1 MSANLNPHNP
11 QRFREIHGI
20 RLAPGSAVANLI
32 IERLIQDPVSL
43 EATRFWYN
51 TTDKKF
57 KLANV
62 DEAGAIV
69 IQEFTSAQ
77 DLANALEALKADL
90 ASVVSG
96 AIVIQ
101 EFTFAADLV
110 AAIAALKALLA
121 SQDVGKGTDLIG
133 FAGIKNGEEVV
144 AAKGTLTNLI
154 SDIYTKIDGAANNS
168 GTLGDDLSSTEAG
181 KGSGL
186 IGFSGST
193 KSDGAGGTVV
203 SVPAGTV
210 ETAIKAVDAK
220 VDVLEQTVG
229 DGRFL
234 GTATLTDQSVESN
247 VTFKKDIIINGDIIH
262 NGENLIA
269 QGTTVELGDSVL
281 LLNRNLA
288 VDATPSVDVGL
299 QANRGKNGTNDLI
312 IWKESEKQLKG
323 IKVVTTEVGG
333 VETEVVTLER
343 ITLSSDLS
351 TAVSGL
357 NTTINNV
364 KSELEGDIDVVA
376 DSVADLS
383 GELNTY
389 KSDVLSSASNK
400 GAALVGYANSD
411 VLVAAPVV
419 GADVVTREH
428 VILNGKATVKD
439 TLDVLVNAIEKDG
452 NDLKEFEA
460 DLAGT
465 DGISL
470 VGGGEIGFIQS
481 KEEMYK
487 LTAGSLADALALAY
501 SKINELALKAANK
514 TIAITSSAKLT
525 HTLIHNL
532 GSTDLA
538 IDLWIKDGAVWMNHS
553 ANMVIVDENTL
564 VVNLSSAAEIKV
576 IITKVEA
583 YTRMVGTTLQA

>member
-43 EATRFWYN
+43 EATRFWFN

-57 KLANV
+57 KLSNV
-62 DEAGAIV
+62 NQAGEIY
-69 IQEFTSAQ
+69 IQEFTS
-77 DLANALEALKADL
+77 
-90 ASVVSG
+90 
-96 AIVIQ
+96 
-101 EFTFAADLV
+101 AADLV
-110 AAIAALKALLA
+110 AAINALKALLA

-133 FAGIKNGEEVV
+133 FAGIKNGEDTI
-144 AAKGTLTNLI
+144 APKGTLTQTLSTI
-154 SDIYTKIDGAANNS
+154 FTKIDEAANNS
-168 GTLGDDLSSTEAG
+168 GTLGDDLSSTDAG

-193 KSDGAGGTVV
+193 KLDGEGKTVT
-203 SVPAGTV
+203 SIPAGTV
-210 ETAIKAVDAK
+210 ENAIKAVDAK
-220 VDVLEQTVG
+220 VDTLEQTVG

-234 GTATLTDQSVESN
+234 GTETLTDQSVKSN

-288 VDATPSVDVGL
+288 ADATPSLDVGL
-299 QANRGKNGTNDLI
+299 QANRGKNGTNDLV

-357 NTTINNV
+357 TTAINNV
-364 KSELEGDIDVVA
+364 KNESAGNIDVVA
-376 DSVADLS
+376 GSVADLS

-389 KSDVLSSASNK
+389 KTDVLSSASDK

-411 VLVAAPVV
+411 VLVP
-419 GADVVTREH
+419 ADGETPAVTREH

-481 KEEMYK
+481 KNELYK
-487 LTAGSLADALALAY
+487 LTASSLVDALALAY
-501 SKINELALKAANK
+501 SKINELAANVAKK

-525 HTLIHNL
+525 HTLTHNL
-532 GSTDLA
+532 GTTDLA

-564 VVNLSSAAEIKV
+564 AVNLSSEAEIKV

-583 YTRMVGTTLQA
+583 YTRMVGTTLQS

>member
-20 RLAPGSAVANLI
+20 KLAPGSAVANLI

-62 DEAGAIV
+62 DEVGAIV
-69 IQEFTSAQ
+69 IQEFTSA
-77 DLANALEALKADL
+77 
-90 ASVVSG
+90 
-96 AIVIQ
+96 
-101 EFTFAADLV
+101 ADLV
-110 AAIAALKALLA
+110 AAIDALKSLLA
-121 SQDVGKGTDLIG
+121 SQDVSKGTDLIG
-133 FAGIKNGEEVV
+133 FAGIMNGKDVV
-144 AAKGTLTNLI
+144 APKGTLTNLI
-154 SDIYTKIDGAANNS
+154 SDVYTKIDEAANNS
-168 GTLGDDLSSTEAG
+168 GTLGDDLSSTDAG

-193 KSDGAGGTVV
+193 KSDGAAGTVV
-203 SVPAGTV
+203 SIPAGTV

-220 VDVLEQTVG
+220 VDALEQTVG

-234 GTATLTDQSVESN
+234 GTETLTDQSVKSN
-247 VTFKKDIIINGDIIH
+247 VTFKKDIIIKGDIIH

-288 VDATPSVDVGL
+288 ADATPSLDVGL
-299 QANRGKNGTNDLI
+299 QANRGKNGTNDLV

-323 IKVVTTEVGG
+323 IKVVTTEVEG

-351 TAVSGL
+351 TAVTGL
-357 NTTINNV
+357 NNTINSV
-364 KSELEGDIDVVA
+364 KTELEGDIDVVA
-376 DSVADLS
+376 DSVSDLS

-389 KSDVLSSASNK
+389 KSDVLSSASDK
-400 GAALVGYANSD
+400 GAALVGYTNSD
-411 VLVAAPVV
+411 VLVAADGETP
-419 GADVVTREH
+419 AVTREH

-465 DGISL
+465 NGISL
-470 VGGGEIGFIQS
+470 VGGGEVGFVQS
-481 KEEMYK
+481 ENELYK
-487 LTAGSLADALALAY
+487 LTASSLADALALAY
-501 SKINELALKAANK
+501 SKINELAANAAKK

-525 HTLIHNL
+525 HTLTHNL
-532 GSTDLA
+532 GTTDLA

-564 VVNLSSAAEIKV
+564 AVNLSSEAEIKV

-583 YTRMVGTTLQA
+583 YTRMVGTTLQS

>member
-11 QRFREIHGI
+11 QRFKEIHGI

-57 KLANV
+57 KLSNV
-62 DEAGAIV
+62 NQAGEIY

-77 DLANALEALKADL
+77 DLADALEALKADL
-90 ASVVSG
+90 AS
-96 AIVIQ
+96 
-101 EFTFAADLV
+101 
-110 AAIAALKALLA
+110 IA
-121 SQDVGKGTDLIG
+121 SGKGTDLIG
-133 FAGIKNGEEVV
+133 FAGIKNGEDVV
-144 AAKGTLTNLI
+144 APKGTLTQTLSTI
-154 SDIYTKIDGAANNS
+154 FTKIDEAANNS
-168 GTLGDDLSSTEAG
+168 GTLVDDLASTATG

-186 IGFSGST
+186 VGFSGST
-193 KSDGAGGTVV
+193 KLDGEGKPVT
-203 SVPAGTV
+203 SIPAGTV
-210 ETAIKAVDAK
+210 ESAIKAVDAK
-220 VDVLEQTVG
+220 VDTLEQTVG

-234 GTATLTDQSVESN
+234 GTETLTDQTVASN
-247 VTFKKDIIINGDIIH
+247 VTFKKDIIIEGDIIH

-288 VDATPSVDVGL
+288 ADATPSLDVGL
-299 QANRGKNGTNDLI
+299 QANRGKNGTNDLV

-351 TAVSGL
+351 TAVNGL
-357 NTTINNV
+357 NNTINSV

-376 DSVADLS
+376 DSVSDLS

-389 KSDVLSSASNK
+389 KSDVLSSASDK

-411 VLVAAPVV
+411 VLVPAA
-419 GADVVTREH
+419 GATPAVTREH

-452 NDLKEFEA
+452 NDLKEFKA

-481 KEEMYK
+481 EEDMYK
-487 LTAGSLADALALAY
+487 VTVGSLADALALAY

-553 ANMVIVDENTL
+553 ANMVIIDENTL
-564 VVNLSSAAEIKV
+564 AVNLSSEAEIKV

>member
-11 QRFREIHGI
+11 PRFKEIHGI

-62 DEAGAIV
+62 NEAGAIV
-69 IQEFTSAQ
+69 IQEFTS
-77 DLANALEALKADL
+77 
-90 ASVVSG
+90 
-96 AIVIQ
+96 
-101 EFTFAADLV
+101 AADLV

-133 FAGIKNGEEVV
+133 FAGIKNGKDVI
-144 AAKGTLTNLI
+144 APKGTLTNLI
-154 SDIYTKIDGAANNS
+154 SDVYTKIDAAANNS
-168 GTLGDDLSSTEAG
+168 GTLVDELASTEAG

-186 IGFSGST
+186 VGFSGST

-203 SVPAGTV
+203 SIPAGTV

-234 GTATLTDQSVESN
+234 GTATLTDQTVEST

-262 NGENLIA
+262 NGANLIA

-323 IKVVTTEVGG
+323 IKVVTTEVEG
-333 VETEVVTLER
+333 VESEVITLERVTLE
-343 ITLSSDLS
+343 SDLS
-351 TAVSGL
+351 TAVNGL
-357 NTTINNV
+357 NNTINSV
-364 KSELEGDIDVVA
+364 KTELAGDILIA
-376 DSVADLS
+376 AGSVQDLS
-383 GELNTY
+383 GELNQY
-389 KSDVLSSASNK
+389 KTDILSSNAAK
-400 GAALVGYANSD
+400 GSTLVGYANSD
-411 VLVAAPVV
+411 ELVAAGGGTP
-419 GADVVTREH
+419 AVTRKH
-428 VILNGKATVKD
+428 VVLGTAVTVKE
-439 TLDVLVNAIEKDG
+439 TLDKLVAAVEKDG
-452 NDLKEFEA
+452 NDLEEFES
-460 DLAGT
+460 DLAGNT
-465 DGISL
+465 GITM
-470 VGGGEIGFIQS
+470 VGGGEVGFIAS
-481 KEEMYK
+481 ENELYK
-487 LTAGSLADALALAY
+487 LTASSLADALALAY
-501 SKINELALKAANK
+501 SKINELAANAAKK

-525 HTLIHNL
+525 HTLTHNL
-532 GSTDLA
+532 GTTDLA

-564 VVNLSSAAEIKV
+564 AVNLSSAAEIKV

-583 YTRMVGTTLQA
+583 YTRMIGTTLQA

>member
-43 EATRFWYN
+43 EATRFWFN

-57 KLANV
+57 KLSNV
-62 DEAGAIV
+62 NQAGEIY
-69 IQEFTSAQ
+69 IQEFTSAA
-77 DLANALEALKADL
+77 DLVAAINALKADL
-90 ASVVSG
+90 ASVVS
-96 AIVIQ
+96 
-101 EFTFAADLV
+101 
-110 AAIAALKALLA
+110 
-121 SQDVGKGTDLIG
+121 GKGTDLIG
-133 FAGIKNGEEVV
+133 FAGIKNGEDTI
-144 AAKGTLTNLI
+144 APKGTLTQTLSTI
-154 SDIYTKIDGAANNS
+154 FTKIDEAANNS
-168 GTLGDDLSSTEAG
+168 GTLVDDLSSTEAG

-186 IGFSGST
+186 VGFSGST

-203 SVPAGTV
+203 SIPAGTV

-234 GTATLTDQSVESN
+234 GTETLADQSVKSN
-247 VTFKKDIIINGDIIH
+247 VTFKKDIIIEGDIIH

-288 VDATPSVDVGL
+288 ADATPSLDVGL
-299 QANRGKNGTNDLI
+299 QANRGKNGTNDLV

-351 TAVSGL
+351 TAVTGL
-357 NTTINNV
+357 NNTINSV
-364 KSELEGDIDVVA
+364 KTELEGDIDVVA
-376 DSVADLS
+376 GSVADLS

-389 KSDVLSSASNK
+389 KTDVLSSASDK

-411 VLVAAPVV
+411 VLVPAGVSPA
-419 GADVVTREH
+419 VTREH

-452 NDLKEFEA
+452 NDLKEFES
-460 DLAGT
+460 DLAGST
-465 DGISL
+465 GL
-470 VGGGEIGFIQS
+470 TMVGGGEIGFIQS
-481 KEEMYK
+481 KNELYK
-487 LTAGSLADALALAY
+487 LTASSLVDALALAY
-501 SKINELALKAANK
+501 SKINELAANVAKK

-525 HTLIHNL
+525 HTLTHNL
-532 GSTDLA
+532 GTTDLA

-564 VVNLSSAAEIKV
+564 AVNLSSEAEIKV

-583 YTRMVGTTLQA
+583 YTRMVGTTLQS

>member
-11 QRFREIHGI
+11 TRFREIHGI

-57 KLANV
+57 KLSNV

-69 IQEFTSAQ
+69 IQEFTS
-77 DLANALEALKADL
+77 
-90 ASVVSG
+90 
-96 AIVIQ
+96 
-101 EFTFAADLV
+101 AADLV

-133 FAGIKNGEEVV
+133 FAGIKNGEDTI
-144 AAKGTLTNLI
+144 APKGTLTNLI
-154 SDIYTKIDGAANNS
+154 SDVYTKIDAAANNS
-168 GTLGDDLSSTEAG
+168 GTLVNDLVSTEAG

-186 IGFSGST
+186 VGFSGST

-203 SVPAGTV
+203 SIPAGTV

-220 VDVLEQTVG
+220 VDVLEQTAG

-234 GTATLTDQSVESN
+234 GTATFTDQTVEST
-247 VTFKKDIIINGDIIH
+247 VTFKSTVTFNEDIIINGDIIH
-262 NGENLIA
+262 NGANLIA

-333 VETEVVTLER
+333 VESEVVTLER

-351 TAVSGL
+351 TAVNGL
-357 NTTINNV
+357 NNTINSV
-364 KSELEGDIDVVA
+364 KTELAGDILIA
-376 DSVADLS
+376 AGSVQDLS
-383 GELNTY
+383 GELNQY
-389 KSDVLSSASNK
+389 KTDILSSASDK
-400 GAALVGYANSD
+400 GAALVGYTNSD
-411 VLVAAPVV
+411 ELVAAEGETP
-419 GADVVTREH
+419 AVTRKH
-428 VILNGKATVKD
+428 VVLGTAVTVKE
-439 TLDVLVNAIEKDG
+439 TLDKLVTAVEKDG
-452 NDLKEFEA
+452 NDLEKFES
-460 DLAGT
+460 DLAGST
-465 DGISL
+465 GL
-470 VGGGEIGFIQS
+470 TMVGGGEVGFIAS
-481 KEEMYK
+481 ENELYK
-487 LTAGSLADALALAY
+487 LTASSLADALALAY
-501 SKINELALKAANK
+501 SKINELAANAAKK

-525 HTLIHNL
+525 HTLTHNL
-532 GSTDLA
+532 GTTDLA

-564 VVNLSSAAEIKV
+564 AVNLSSEAEIKV

-583 YTRMVGTTLQA
+583 YTRMIGTTLQA

>member
-1 MSANLNPHNP
+1 MSAKLNPHNP
-11 QRFREIHGI
+11 PRFKEIHGI

-57 KLANV
+57 KLSNV

-69 IQEFTSAQ
+69 IQEFTS
-77 DLANALEALKADL
+77 
-90 ASVVSG
+90 
-96 AIVIQ
+96 
-101 EFTFAADLV
+101 AADLV

-133 FAGIKNGEEVV
+133 FAGIKNGKDVI
-144 AAKGTLTNLI
+144 APKGTLTNLI
-154 SDIYTKIDGAANNS
+154 SDVYTKIDAAANNS
-168 GTLGDDLSSTEAG
+168 GPLVVDLASTGAG

-203 SVPAGTV
+203 SIPAGTV

-234 GTATLTDQSVESN
+234 GTETLTDQTVKSN
-247 VTFKKDIIINGDIIH
+247 VTFKKDIIIDGDIIH

-323 IKVVTTEVGG
+323 IKVVTAEVGG

-343 ITLSSDLS
+343 IILSSDLS
-351 TAVSGL
+351 TVVTGL
-357 NTTINNV
+357 NNTINSV
-364 KSELEGDIDVVA
+364 KSELEGDINVA
-376 DSVADLS
+376 AGSVADLS
-383 GELNTY
+383 GELNQY
-389 KSDVLSSASNK
+389 KTDILSSNAAK
-400 GAALVGYANSD
+400 GSTLVGYANSD
-411 VLVAAPVV
+411 ELVAAKGGIP
-419 GADVVTREH
+419 AVTRKH
-428 VILNGKATVKD
+428 VVLGTAVTVKE
-439 TLDVLVNAIEKDG
+439 TLDKLVAAVEKDG
-452 NDLKEFEA
+452 NDLEKFES
-460 DLAGT
+460 DLAGST
-465 DGISL
+465 GL
-470 VGGGEIGFIQS
+470 TMVGGGEVGFIAS
-481 KEEMYK
+481 ENELYK
-487 LTAGSLADALALAY
+487 LTASSLADALALAY
-501 SKINELALKAANK
+501 SKINELAANAAKK

-525 HTLIHNL
+525 HTLTHNL
-532 GSTDLA
+532 GTTDLA

-564 VVNLSSAAEIKV
+564 AVNLSSAAEIKV

-583 YTRMVGTTLQA
+583 YTRMIGTTLQA

>member
-11 QRFREIHGI
+11 TRFKEIHGI

-43 EATRFWYN
+43 EVTRFWYN

-62 DEAGAIV
+62 DEVGAIV
-69 IQEFTSAQ
+69 IQEFTS
-77 DLANALEALKADL
+77 
-90 ASVVSG
+90 
-96 AIVIQ
+96 
-101 EFTFAADLV
+101 AADLV

-144 AAKGTLTNLI
+144 APKGTLTNLI
-154 SDIYTKIDGAANNS
+154 SDVYTKIDAAANNS
-168 GTLGDDLSSTEAG
+168 GTLVDDLVSTEAG

-186 IGFSGST
+186 VGFSGST

-203 SVPAGTV
+203 SIPAGTV

-234 GTATLTDQSVESN
+234 GTATLADQSVESN

-262 NGENLIA
+262 NGDNLIA

-323 IKVVTTEVGG
+323 IKVVTTEVEG
-333 VETEVVTLER
+333 VESEVITLER
-343 ITLSSDLS
+343 ITLESDLS
-351 TAVSGL
+351 TAVSALTGAL
-357 NTTINNV
+357 NTV
-364 KSELEGDIDVVA
+364 KTGLEEDILEVA
-376 DSVADLS
+376 GSVQDLS
-383 GELNTY
+383 GELNQY
-389 KSDVLSSASNK
+389 KTDILSSNAAK
-400 GAALVGYANSD
+400 GSTLVGYANSD
-411 VLVAAPVV
+411 ELVAAEGETP
-419 GADVVTREH
+419 AVTRKH
-428 VILNGKATVKD
+428 VVLGTAVTVKE
-439 TLDVLVNAIEKDG
+439 TLDKLVAAVEKDG
-452 NDLKEFEA
+452 NDLKEFES
-460 DLAGT
+460 DLAGNT
-465 DGISL
+465 GL
-470 VGGGEIGFIQS
+470 TMVGGGEVGFIAS
-481 KEEMYK
+481 ENELYK
-487 LTAGSLADALALAY
+487 STASSLADALALAY
-501 SKINELALKAANK
+501 SKINELAANVAKK

-525 HTLIHNL
+525 HTLTHNL
-532 GSTDLA
+532 GTTDLA

-564 VVNLSSAAEIKV
+564 AVNLSSEAEIKV

-583 YTRMVGTTLQA
+583 YTRMVGTTLQS

>member
-11 QRFREIHGI
+11 QRFKEIHGI

-57 KLANV
+57 KLSNV
-62 DEAGAIV
+62 NQAGEIY
-69 IQEFTSAQ
+69 IQEFTS
-77 DLANALEALKADL
+77 
-90 ASVVSG
+90 
-96 AIVIQ
+96 
-101 EFTFAADLV
+101 AADLV
-110 AAIAALKALLA
+110 AAIDALKSLLA
-121 SQDVGKGTDLIG
+121 SQDVSKGTDLIG
-133 FAGIKNGEEVV
+133 FAGIKNGEDTI
-144 AAKGTLTNLI
+144 APKGTLTNLI
-154 SDIYTKIDGAANNS
+154 SDVYTKIDAAANNS
-168 GTLGDDLSSTEAG
+168 GTLVDDLASTDTG

-193 KSDGAGGTVV
+193 KSDGAKGTVV
-203 SVPAGTV
+203 SIPAGTV
-210 ETAIKAVDAK
+210 ESAIKAVDAK
-220 VDVLEQTVG
+220 VDALEQTVG

-234 GTATLTDQSVESN
+234 GTETLTDQTVESN

-288 VDATPSVDVGL
+288 ANATPSVDVGL

-323 IKVVTTEVGG
+323 IKVVTTEVEG
-333 VETEVVTLER
+333 VKTEVVTLER

-351 TAVSGL
+351 TAVTGL
-357 NTTINNV
+357 NNTINSV
-364 KSELEGDIDVVA
+364 KSELEDDIDVVA
-376 DSVADLS
+376 GSVADLS

-389 KSDVLSSASNK
+389 KTDVLSSASDK

-411 VLVAAPVV
+411 ELVP
-419 GADVVTREH
+419 ADGGTPAVTREH

-487 LTAGSLADALALAY
+487 VTAGSLADALALAY

-564 VVNLSSAAEIKV
+564 AVNLSSEAEIKV

>member
-11 QRFREIHGI
+11 PRFKEIHGI

-57 KLANV
+57 KLSNV
-62 DEAGAIV
+62 DEVGAIV
-69 IQEFTSAQ
+69 IQEFTSA
-77 DLANALEALKADL
+77 
-90 ASVVSG
+90 
-96 AIVIQ
+96 
-101 EFTFAADLV
+101 ADLV
-110 AAIAALKALLA
+110 AAINALKASLA
-121 SQDVGKGTDLIG
+121 SQDVSKGTDLIG
-133 FAGIKNGEEVV
+133 FAGIKNGEDTI
-144 AAKGTLTNLI
+144 APKGTLTNLI
-154 SDIYTKIDGAANNS
+154 SDVYTKIDAAANNS

-186 IGFSGST
+186 VGFSGST
-193 KSDGAGGTVV
+193 KSDGAEGTVV
-203 SVPAGTV
+203 SIPAGTV

-234 GTATLTDQSVESN
+234 GTATLTDQTVEST

-323 IKVVTTEVGG
+323 IKVVTTEVEG

-351 TAVSGL
+351 TAVNGL
-357 NTTINNV
+357 NNTINSV
-364 KSELEGDIDVVA
+364 KTKLEGNIDVVA
-376 DSVADLS
+376 GSVADLS

-389 KSDVLSSASNK
+389 KTDVLSSASDK

-411 VLVAAPVV
+411 VLVPAAGGTP
-419 GADVVTREH
+419 AVTREH

-452 NDLKEFEA
+452 NNLKEFEA
-460 DLAGT
+460 ELAGT
-465 DGISL
+465 NGISL

-481 KEEMYK
+481 ENELYK
-487 LTAGSLADALALAY
+487 LTASSLADALALAY
-501 SKINELALKAANK
+501 SKINELAANAAKK

-525 HTLIHNL
+525 HTLTHNL
-532 GSTDLA
+532 GTTDLA

-564 VVNLSSAAEIKV
+564 AVNLSSAAEIKV

-583 YTRMVGTTLQA
+583 YTRMIGTTLQA

>member
-57 KLANV
+57 KLSNI
-62 DEAGAIV
+62 DEVGAIV
-69 IQEFTSAQ
+69 IQEFTSA
-77 DLANALEALKADL
+77 
-90 ASVVSG
+90 
-96 AIVIQ
+96 
-101 EFTFAADLV
+101 ADLV
-110 AAIAALKALLA
+110 AAINALKALLA

-133 FAGIKNGEEVV
+133 FAGIKNGEDTI
-144 AAKGTLTNLI
+144 APKGTLTNLI
-154 SDIYTKIDGAANNS
+154 SDVYTKIDEAANNS
-168 GTLGDDLSSTEAG
+168 GTLGVDLSSVDAG

-186 IGFSGST
+186 VGFSGST
-193 KSDGAGGTVV
+193 KLDGEGKPVT
-203 SVPAGTV
+203 SIPAGTV

-220 VDVLEQTVG
+220 VDALEQTVG

-234 GTATLTDQSVESN
+234 GTETLTDQSVESN
-247 VTFKKDIIINGDIIH
+247 VTFKKDIIIEGDIIH

-288 VDATPSVDVGL
+288 ADATPSLDVGL
-299 QANRGKNGTNDLI
+299 QANRGKKGTNDLV

-323 IKVVTTEVGG
+323 IKVVTTEVEG

-351 TAVSGL
+351 TAISGL

-376 DSVADLS
+376 GSVADLS
-383 GELNTY
+383 GELNKY
-389 KSDVLSSASNK
+389 KSDVLSSASDK
-400 GAALVGYANSD
+400 GATLVGYANSD
-411 VLVAAPVV
+411 VLVAAA
-419 GADVVTREH
+419 GATPAVTREH

-470 VGGGEIGFIQS
+470 VGGGEVGFIAS
-481 KEEMYK
+481 ENELYK
-487 LTAGSLADALALAY
+487 LTTSSLVDALALAY
-501 SKINELALKAANK
+501 SKINELAANAAKK

-525 HTLIHNL
+525 HTLTHNL
-532 GSTDLA
+532 GTTDLA

-553 ANMVIVDENTL
+553 ANMVIVDKNTL
-564 VVNLSSAAEIKV
+564 AVNLSSEAEIKV

-583 YTRMVGTTLQA
+583 YTRMVGTTLQS

>member
-11 QRFREIHGI
+11 QRFKEIHGI

-57 KLANV
+57 KLSNV
-62 DEAGAIV
+62 NQAGEIY

-77 DLANALEALKADL
+77 DLADALEALKADL
-90 ASVVSG
+90 AS
-96 AIVIQ
+96 
-101 EFTFAADLV
+101 
-110 AAIAALKALLA
+110 IA
-121 SQDVGKGTDLIG
+121 SGKGTDLIG
-133 FAGIKNGEEVV
+133 YAGITNGEDVVV
-144 AAKGTLTNLI
+144 ASGTLTQTLSTI
-154 SDIYTKIDGAANNS
+154 FTKIEEAANNS
-168 GTLGDDLSSTEAG
+168 GTLVDDLASTDTG

-193 KSDGAGGTVV
+193 KLDSEGATVE
-203 SVPAGTV
+203 SIPAGTV
-210 ETAIKAVDAK
+210 ESAIKAVDAK
-220 VDVLEQTVG
+220 VDTLEQTVG

-234 GTATLTDQSVESN
+234 GTETLADQSVESN
-247 VTFKKDIIINGDIIH
+247 VTFKKDIIIEGDIIH

-288 VDATPSVDVGL
+288 EDATPSLDVGL
-299 QANRGKNGTNDLI
+299 QANRGKNGTNDLV

-323 IKVVTTEVGG
+323 IKVVTTEVEG

-351 TAVSGL
+351 TAVTGL
-357 NTTINNV
+357 NNTINSV

-376 DSVADLS
+376 GSVADLS

-389 KSDVLSSASNK
+389 KTDVLSSASDK

-411 VLVAAPVV
+411 VLVP
-419 GADVVTREH
+419 ADGETPAVTREH
-428 VILNGKATVKD
+428 VILNGKVTVKD

-481 KEEMYK
+481 EEEMYK

-553 ANMVIVDENTL
+553 ANMVIIDENTL
-564 VVNLSSAAEIKV
+564 AVNLSSEAEIKV

>member
-11 QRFREIHGI
+11 QRFKEIHGI

-57 KLANV
+57 KLSNV
-62 DEAGAIV
+62 NGAGEIY

-77 DLANALEALKADL
+77 DLVDALEVLKADL
-90 ASVVSG
+90 ASV
-96 AIVIQ
+96 
-101 EFTFAADLV
+101 
-110 AAIAALKALLA
+110 A
-121 SQDVGKGTDLIG
+121 SGKGTDLIG
-133 FAGIKNGEEVV
+133 YTGIKNGEDVVV
-144 AAKGTLTNLI
+144 ASGTLTQTLSTI
-154 SDIYTKIDGAANNS
+154 FTKIEEAANNS
-168 GTLGDDLSSTEAG
+168 GTLVDDLASTDTG

-193 KSDGAGGTVV
+193 KLDGEGNPIA
-203 SVPAGTV
+203 SIPAGTV
-210 ETAIKAVDAK
+210 ESAIKAVDAK
-220 VDVLEQTVG
+220 VDTLEQTVG

-234 GTATLTDQSVESN
+234 GTETLTDQTVESN
-247 VTFKKDIIINGDIIH
+247 VTFKKDIIIEGDIIH

-288 VDATPSVDVGL
+288 ADATPSVDVGL
-299 QANRGKNGTNDLI
+299 QANRGKNGTNDLV

-323 IKVVTTEVGG
+323 IKVVTSEVEG

-376 DSVADLS
+376 DSVSDLS

-389 KSDVLSSASNK
+389 KSDVLSSASDK

-411 VLVAAPVV
+411 ELVP
-419 GADVVTREH
+419 ADGETPAVTREH

-452 NDLKEFEA
+452 NDLKEFKA

-481 KEEMYK
+481 EEEMYK

-553 ANMVIVDENTL
+553 ANMVIIDENTL
-564 VVNLSSAAEIKV
+564 AVNLSSEAEIKV

>member
-11 QRFREIHGI
+11 QRFKEIHGI

-57 KLANV
+57 KLSNV
-62 DEAGAIV
+62 NQAGEIY

-90 ASVVSG
+90 ASV
-96 AIVIQ
+96 
-101 EFTFAADLV
+101 
-110 AAIAALKALLA
+110 A
-121 SQDVGKGTDLIG
+121 SGKGTDLIG
-133 FAGIKNGEEVV
+133 YAGIKNGKDVVV
-144 AAKGTLTNLI
+144 ASGTLTQTLSTI
-154 SDIYTKIDGAANNS
+154 FTKIDEAANNS
-168 GTLGDDLSSTEAG
+168 GTLVDDLASTNTG

-193 KSDGAGGTVV
+193 KLDGEGKPVT
-203 SVPAGTV
+203 SIPAGTV
-210 ETAIKAVDAK
+210 ESAIKAVDAK
-220 VDVLEQTVG
+220 VDTLEQTVG

-234 GTATLTDQSVESN
+234 GTETLADQSVKSN
-247 VTFKKDIIINGDIIH
+247 VTFKKDIIIEGDIIH

-288 VDATPSVDVGL
+288 AGATPSVDVGL
-299 QANRGKNGTNDLI
+299 QANRGKNGTNDLV

-323 IKVVTTEVGG
+323 IKVVTTEVNG

-343 ITLSSDLS
+343 IILSSDLS

-357 NTTINNV
+357 TTAINNA
-364 KSELEGDIDVVA
+364 KNESAGNIDVVA

-400 GAALVGYANSD
+400 GATLVGYANSD
-411 VLVAAPVV
+411 VLVAADGTTP
-419 GADVVTREH
+419 AVTREH

-465 DGISL
+465 NGISL

-481 KEEMYK
+481 EAEMYK

-553 ANMVIVDENTL
+553 ANMVIIDENTL
-564 VVNLSSAAEIKV
+564 AVNLSSEAEIKV

-583 YTRMVGTTLQA
+583 YSRMIGTTLQ

>member
-11 QRFREIHGI
+11 TRFKEIHGI

-43 EATRFWYN
+43 EVTRFWYN

-69 IQEFTSAQ
+69 IQEFTSA
-77 DLANALEALKADL
+77 
-90 ASVVSG
+90 
-96 AIVIQ
+96 
-101 EFTFAADLV
+101 ADLV
-110 AAIAALKALLA
+110 AAINALKALLA

-133 FAGIKNGEEVV
+133 FAGIKNGEDVV
-144 AAKGTLTNLI
+144 APKGTLTNLI
-154 SDIYTKIDGAANNS
+154 SDVYTKIDEAANNS
-168 GTLGDDLSSTEAG
+168 GTLVDDLVSTEAG

-186 IGFSGST
+186 VGFSGST

-203 SVPAGTV
+203 SIPAGTV

-234 GTATLTDQSVESN
+234 GTATLTDQTVEST

-299 QANRGKNGTNDLI
+299 QANRGKNGTNDLV

-323 IKVVTTEVGG
+323 IKVVTTEVEG
-333 VETEVVTLER
+333 VESEVITLER
-343 ITLSSDLS
+343 ITLESDLS
-351 TAVSGL
+351 TAVSALTGAL
-357 NTTINNV
+357 NTV
-364 KSELEGDIDVVA
+364 KTGLEEDILEVA
-376 DSVADLS
+376 GSVQDLS
-383 GELNTY
+383 GELNQY
-389 KSDVLSSASNK
+389 KTDILSSNAAK
-400 GAALVGYANSD
+400 GSTLVGYANSD
-411 VLVAAPVV
+411 ELVAAEGETP
-419 GADVVTREH
+419 AVTRKH
-428 VILNGKATVKD
+428 VVLGTTVTVKE
-439 TLDVLVNAIEKDG
+439 TLDKLVNAVEKDG
-452 NDLKEFEA
+452 NDLEEFES
-460 DLAGT
+460 DLAGNT
-465 DGISL
+465 GITM
-470 VGGGEIGFIQS
+470 VGGGEVGFIAS
-481 KEEMYK
+481 ENELYK
-487 LTAGSLADALALAY
+487 LTTSSLVDALALAY
-501 SKINELALKAANK
+501 SKINELAANVAKK

-525 HTLIHNL
+525 HTLTHNL
-532 GSTDLA
+532 GTTDLA

-564 VVNLSSAAEIKV
+564 AVNLSSEAEIKV

-583 YTRMVGTTLQA
+583 YTRMIGTTLQA

>member
-11 QRFREIHGI
+11 QRFKEIHGI

-57 KLANV
+57 KLSNV
-62 DEAGAIV
+62 NQAGEIY

-96 AIVIQ
+96 
-101 EFTFAADLV
+101 
-110 AAIAALKALLA
+110 
-121 SQDVGKGTDLIG
+121 KGTDLIG
-133 FAGIKNGEEVV
+133 YAGIKNGKDVVV
-144 AAKGTLTNLI
+144 ASGTLTQTLSTI
-154 SDIYTKIDGAANNS
+154 FTKIDEAANNS
-168 GTLGDDLSSTEAG
+168 GTLVDDLASVDAG

-186 IGFSGST
+186 VGFSGST
-193 KSDGAGGTVV
+193 KLNGEGNPVTSI
-203 SVPAGTV
+203 PAGTV
-210 ETAIKAVDAK
+210 ESAIKAVDAK
-220 VDVLEQTVG
+220 VDTLEQTVG

-234 GTATLTDQSVESN
+234 GTETLTDQTVKSN
-247 VTFKKDIIINGDIIH
+247 VTFKKDIIIEGDIIH

-288 VDATPSVDVGL
+288 ADATPSLDVGL
-299 QANRGKNGTNDLI
+299 QANRGKNGTNDLV

-357 NTTINNV
+357 NNTINSV

-376 DSVADLS
+376 DSVSDLS

-389 KSDVLSSASNK
+389 KSDVLSSASDK

-411 VLVAAPVV
+411 VLVAANGGNP
-419 GADVVTREH
+419 AVTREH

-452 NDLKEFEA
+452 NDLKEFKA

-553 ANMVIVDENTL
+553 VNMVIIDENTL
-564 VVNLSSAAEIKV
+564 VVNLSSEAEIKV

-583 YTRMVGTTLQA
+583 YTRMVGNTLQSGG

>member
-1 MSANLNPHNP
+1 MSAKLNPHNP
-11 QRFREIHGI
+11 PRFKEIHGI

-57 KLANV
+57 KLSNV
-62 DEAGAIV
+62 DEVGAIV
-69 IQEFTSAQ
+69 IQEFTS
-77 DLANALEALKADL
+77 
-90 ASVVSG
+90 
-96 AIVIQ
+96 
-101 EFTFAADLV
+101 AADLV

-133 FAGIKNGEEVV
+133 FAGIKNGEDTI
-144 AAKGTLTNLI
+144 APKGTLTNLI
-154 SDIYTKIDGAANNS
+154 SDVYTKIDAAANNS
-168 GTLGDDLSSTEAG
+168 GTLVDDLVSTEAG

-186 IGFSGST
+186 VGFSGST

-203 SVPAGTV
+203 SIPAGTV

-234 GTATLTDQSVESN
+234 GTETLTDQTVKSN

-323 IKVVTTEVGG
+323 IKVVTAEVGG

-343 ITLSSDLS
+343 IILSSDLS
-351 TAVSGL
+351 TAVTGL
-357 NTTINNV
+357 NNTINSV
-364 KSELEGDIDVVA
+364 KTELEGDIDAVA
-376 DSVADLS
+376 DSVVDLS

-389 KSDVLSSASNK
+389 KTDVLSSASDK

-411 VLVAAPVV
+411 VLVP
-419 GADVVTREH
+419 ADGVTPAVTRKH

-460 DLAGT
+460 DLAGNT
-465 DGISL
+465 GHTM
-470 VGGGEIGFIQS
+470 VGGGEVGFIAS
-481 KEEMYK
+481 ENELYK
-487 LTAGSLADALALAY
+487 LTASSLADALALAY
-501 SKINELALKAANK
+501 SKINELAANAAKK

-525 HTLIHNL
+525 HTLTHNL
-532 GSTDLA
+532 GTTDLA

-564 VVNLSSAAEIKV
+564 AVNLSSEAEIKV

-583 YTRMVGTTLQA
+583 YTRMIGTTLQA

>member
-11 QRFREIHGI
+11 QRFKEIHGI

-69 IQEFTSAQ
+69 IQEFTSA
-77 DLANALEALKADL
+77 
-90 ASVVSG
+90 
-96 AIVIQ
+96 
-101 EFTFAADLV
+101 ADLV
-110 AAIAALKALLA
+110 AAIDALKALLA
-121 SQDVGKGTDLIG
+121 SQDVNKGTDLIG
-133 FAGIKNGEEVV
+133 FAGIKNGEDVV
-144 AAKGTLTNLI
+144 APKGTLTNLI
-154 SDIYTKIDGAANNS
+154 SDVYTKIADAANNS
-168 GTLGDDLSSTEAG
+168 GTLVDDLASTDTG

-193 KSDGAGGTVV
+193 KLDGEGNPVA
-203 SVPAGTV
+203 SIPAGTV

-220 VDVLEQTVG
+220 VDALEQTVG

-234 GTATLTDQSVESN
+234 GTETLTDQSVKSN
-247 VTFKKDIIINGDIIH
+247 VTFKKDIIIEGDIIH

-288 VDATPSVDVGL
+288 AGATPSLDVGL
-299 QANRGKNGTNDLI
+299 QANRGKNGTNDLV

-323 IKVVTTEVGG
+323 IKVVTTEVKG

-351 TAVSGL
+351 TAVNGL
-357 NTTINNV
+357 NNTINSV

-376 DSVADLS
+376 DSVSDLS

-389 KSDVLSSASNK
+389 KSDVLSSASDK
-400 GAALVGYANSD
+400 GATLVGYANSD
-411 VLVAAPVV
+411 ELVPANGGTPA
-419 GADVVTREH
+419 VTRKH
-428 VILNGKATVKD
+428 VVLGNAVTVKE
-439 TLDVLVNAIEKDG
+439 TLDKLVNAIEKDG

-564 VVNLSSAAEIKV
+564 AVNLSSAAEIKV

>member
-11 QRFREIHGI
+11 PRFKEIHGI

-57 KLANV
+57 KLSNV

-69 IQEFTSAQ
+69 IQEFTS
-77 DLANALEALKADL
+77 
-90 ASVVSG
+90 
-96 AIVIQ
+96 
-101 EFTFAADLV
+101 AADLV

-133 FAGIKNGEEVV
+133 FAGIKNGEDVV
-144 AAKGTLTNLI
+144 APKGTLTNLI
-154 SDIYTKIDGAANNS
+154 SDVYTKIDEAANNS
-168 GTLGDDLSSTEAG
+168 GTLVDDLASVGVG

-186 IGFSGST
+186 VGFSGST

-203 SVPAGTV
+203 SIPAGTV

-234 GTATLTDQSVESN
+234 GTATLTDQTVESN

-323 IKVVTTEVGG
+323 IKVVTTEVEG
-333 VETEVVTLER
+333 VESEVITLER
-343 ITLSSDLS
+343 ITLESDLS
-351 TAVSGL
+351 TAVSALTGAL
-357 NTTINNV
+357 NTV
-364 KSELEGDIDVVA
+364 KTGLEEDILEVA
-376 DSVADLS
+376 GSVQDLS
-383 GELNTY
+383 GELNQY
-389 KSDVLSSASNK
+389 KTDILSSNAAK
-400 GAALVGYANSD
+400 GSTLVGYANSD
-411 VLVAAPVV
+411 ELVAAKGETP
-419 GADVVTREH
+419 AVTRKH
-428 VILNGKATVKD
+428 VVLGTAVTVKE
-439 TLDVLVNAIEKDG
+439 TLDKLVAAVEKDG
-452 NDLKEFEA
+452 NDLEKFES
-460 DLAGT
+460 DLAGST
-465 DGISL
+465 GL
-470 VGGGEIGFIQS
+470 TMVGGGEVGFIAS
-481 KEEMYK
+481 ENELYK
-487 LTAGSLADALALAY
+487 LTASSLADALALAY
-501 SKINELALKAANK
+501 SKINELAANAAKK

-525 HTLIHNL
+525 HTLTHNL
-532 GSTDLA
+532 GTTDLA

-564 VVNLSSAAEIKV
+564 AVNLSSEAEIKV

-583 YTRMVGTTLQA
+583 YTRMIGTTLQA

>member
-1 MSANLNPHNP
+1 MSAKLNPHNP
-11 QRFREIHGI
+11 PRFKEIHGI

-57 KLANV
+57 KLSNV

-69 IQEFTSAQ
+69 IQEFTS
-77 DLANALEALKADL
+77 
-90 ASVVSG
+90 
-96 AIVIQ
+96 
-101 EFTFAADLV
+101 AADLV

-133 FAGIKNGEEVV
+133 FAGIKNGKDVI
-144 AAKGTLTNLI
+144 APKGTLTNLI
-154 SDIYTKIDGAANNS
+154 SDVYTKIDAAANNS
-168 GTLGDDLSSTEAG
+168 GTLVDDLASVGAG

-203 SVPAGTV
+203 SIPAGTV

-234 GTATLTDQSVESN
+234 GTETLTDQTVKSN

-323 IKVVTTEVGG
+323 IKVVTTEVEG
-333 VETEVVTLER
+333 VESEVITLER
-343 ITLSSDLS
+343 ITLESDLS
-351 TAVSGL
+351 TAVSALTGAL
-357 NTTINNV
+357 NTV
-364 KSELEGDIDVVA
+364 KTGLEEDILEVA
-376 DSVADLS
+376 GSVQDLS
-383 GELNTY
+383 GELNQY
-389 KSDVLSSASNK
+389 KTDILSSNAAK
-400 GAALVGYANSD
+400 GSTLVGYANSD
-411 VLVAAPVV
+411 ELVAAEGGTP
-419 GADVVTREH
+419 AVTRKH
-428 VILNGKATVKD
+428 VVLGNTVTVKE
-439 TLDVLVNAIEKDG
+439 TLDKLVNAVEKDG
-452 NDLKEFEA
+452 NDLEEFES
-460 DLAGT
+460 DLAGNT
-465 DGISL
+465 GITM
-470 VGGGEIGFIQS
+470 VGGGEVGFIAS
-481 KEEMYK
+481 ENELYK
-487 LTAGSLADALALAY
+487 LTASSLADALALAY
-501 SKINELALKAANK
+501 SKINELAANAAKK

-525 HTLIHNL
+525 HTLTHNL
-532 GSTDLA
+532 GTTDLA

-564 VVNLSSAAEIKV
+564 AVNLSSEAEIKV

-583 YTRMVGTTLQA
+583 YTRMIGTTLQA

>member
-57 KLANV
+57 KLSNV

-69 IQEFTSAQ
+69 IQEFTSA
-77 DLANALEALKADL
+77 
-90 ASVVSG
+90 
-96 AIVIQ
+96 
-101 EFTFAADLV
+101 ADLV
-110 AAIAALKALLA
+110 AAINALKALLA

-133 FAGIKNGEEVV
+133 FAGIKNGEDVVV
-144 AAKGTLTNLI
+144 ASGTLTQTLSTI
-154 SDIYTKIDGAANNS
+154 FTKIDEATNNS
-168 GTLGDDLSSTEAG
+168 GPLVDDLSSAEAG

-193 KSDGAGGTVV
+193 KSDGTGGTVV
-203 SVPAGTV
+203 SIPAGTV

-247 VTFKKDIIINGDIIH
+247 VTFKKDIIIEGDIIH

-288 VDATPSVDVGL
+288 ADATPSLDVGL

-351 TAVSGL
+351 TAVTGL
-357 NTTINNV
+357 NNIINSV

-376 DSVADLS
+376 GSVADLS

-389 KSDVLSSASNK
+389 KSDVLSSASDK
-400 GAALVGYANSD
+400 GATLVGYANSD
-411 VLVAAPVV
+411 VLVAAA
-419 GADVVTREH
+419 GATPAVTREH

-481 KEEMYK
+481 KNELYK
-487 LTAGSLADALALAY
+487 LTASSLVDALALAY
-501 SKINELALKAANK
+501 SKINELAANVAKK

-525 HTLIHNL
+525 HTLTHNL
-532 GSTDLA
+532 GTTDLA

-564 VVNLSSAAEIKV
+564 AVNLSSEAEIKV

-583 YTRMVGTTLQA
+583 YTRMVGTTLQS

>member
-57 KLANV
+57 KLSNV
-62 DEAGAIV
+62 DEAGEIY
-69 IQEFTSAQ
+69 IQEFTSAA
-77 DLANALEALKADL
+77 DLVAAINALKADL
-90 ASVVSG
+90 ASVVS
-96 AIVIQ
+96 
-101 EFTFAADLV
+101 
-110 AAIAALKALLA
+110 
-121 SQDVGKGTDLIG
+121 GKGTDLIG
-133 FAGIKNGEEVV
+133 FAGIKNGEDTI
-144 AAKGTLTNLI
+144 APKGTLTQTLSTI
-154 SDIYTKIDGAANNS
+154 FTKIDEAANNS

-181 KGSGL
+181 KGSGF

-193 KSDGAGGTVV
+193 KLDGEGKPVT
-203 SVPAGTV
+203 SIPAGTV
-210 ETAIKAVDAK
+210 ESAIKAVDAK
-220 VDVLEQTVG
+220 VDTLEQTVG

-234 GTATLTDQSVESN
+234 GTETLTDQSVKSN
-247 VTFKKDIIINGDIIH
+247 VTFKKDIIIEGDIIH

-288 VDATPSVDVGL
+288 ADATPSLDVGL
-299 QANRGKNGTNDLI
+299 QANRGKNGTNDLV

-323 IKVVTTEVGG
+323 IKVVTTEVEG
-333 VETEVVTLER
+333 VKTEVVTLER

-351 TAVSGL
+351 TAVTGL
-357 NTTINNV
+357 NNTINSV

-389 KSDVLSSASNK
+389 KTDVLSSASDK

-411 VLVAAPVV
+411 VLVPAGVSPA
-419 GADVVTREH
+419 VTREH

-465 DGISL
+465 NGISL

-481 KEEMYK
+481 KNELYK
-487 LTAGSLADALALAY
+487 LTASSLVDALALAY
-501 SKINELALKAANK
+501 SKINELAANVAKK

-525 HTLIHNL
+525 HTLTHNL
-532 GSTDLA
+532 GTTDLA

-564 VVNLSSAAEIKV
+564 AVNLSSEAEIKV

-583 YTRMVGTTLQA
+583 YTRMVGTTLQS

>member
-11 QRFREIHGI
+11 QRFKEIHGI

-57 KLANV
+57 KLSNV
-62 DEAGAIV
+62 NQAGEIY

-77 DLANALEALKADL
+77 DLVDALEVLKADL
-90 ASVVSG
+90 ASV
-96 AIVIQ
+96 
-101 EFTFAADLV
+101 
-110 AAIAALKALLA
+110 A
-121 SQDVGKGTDLIG
+121 SGKGTDLIG
-133 FAGIKNGEEVV
+133 YTGIKNGEDVVV
-144 AAKGTLTNLI
+144 ASGTLTQTLSTI
-154 SDIYTKIDGAANNS
+154 FTKIDEAANNS
-168 GTLGDDLSSTEAG
+168 GTLVDDLASTDTG

-193 KSDGAGGTVV
+193 KLDGEGATVE
-203 SVPAGTV
+203 SIPAGTV
-210 ETAIKAVDAK
+210 ESAIKAVDAK
-220 VDVLEQTVG
+220 VDTLEQTVG

-234 GTATLTDQSVESN
+234 GTETLTDQTVESN
-247 VTFKKDIIINGDIIH
+247 VTFKKDIIIEGDIIH

-299 QANRGKNGTNDLI
+299 QANRGKNGTNDLV

-323 IKVVTTEVGG
+323 IKVVTSEVEG

-351 TAVSGL
+351 TAVDGL
-357 NTTINNV
+357 NNTINSV

-376 DSVADLS
+376 GSVADLS

-389 KSDVLSSASNK
+389 KSDVLSSASDK

-411 VLVAAPVV
+411 ELVPAEGENPA
-419 GADVVTREH
+419 VTREH

-452 NDLKEFEA
+452 NDLKEFKA

-481 KEEMYK
+481 EEEMYK

-501 SKINELALKAANK
+501 SKINELALNAANK

-553 ANMVIVDENTL
+553 ANMVIIDENTL
-564 VVNLSSAAEIKV
+564 AVNLSSEAEIKV

-583 YTRMVGTTLQA
+583 YTRMVGNTLQSGG

>member
-11 QRFREIHGI
+11 QRFKEIHGI

-43 EATRFWYN
+43 EATRFWFN

-57 KLANV
+57 KLSNV
-62 DEAGAIV
+62 NQAGEIY

-77 DLANALEALKADL
+77 DLVDALTKLKADL
-90 ASVVSG
+90 ASV
-96 AIVIQ
+96 
-101 EFTFAADLV
+101 
-110 AAIAALKALLA
+110 A
-121 SQDVGKGTDLIG
+121 SGKGTDLVG
-133 FAGIKNGEEVV
+133 YTGIKNGEDVVV
-144 AAKGTLTNLI
+144 ASGTLTQTLSTI
-154 SDIYTKIDGAANNS
+154 FTKIDEAANNS
-168 GTLGDDLSSTEAG
+168 GTLVDDLASTGAG

-186 IGFSGST
+186 VGFSGST
-193 KSDGAGGTVV
+193 KLDGEGKPVT
-203 SVPAGTV
+203 SIPAGTV
-210 ETAIKAVDAK
+210 ESAIKAVDAK
-220 VDVLEQTVG
+220 VDTLEQTVG
-229 DGRFL
+229 NGRFL
-234 GTATLTDQSVESN
+234 GTETLADQSVKSN
-247 VTFKKDIIINGDIIH
+247 VTFKKDIIIEGDIIH

-288 VDATPSVDVGL
+288 AGATPSVDVGL

-323 IKVVTTEVGG
+323 IKVVTTEFEG

-357 NTTINNV
+357 TTAIDNV
-364 KSELEGDIDVVA
+364 KNESAGNIDVVA
-376 DSVADLS
+376 GSVADLS

-389 KSDVLSSASNK
+389 KSDVLSSASDK

-411 VLVAAPVV
+411 VLAVDNSGVNPP
-419 GADVVTREH
+419 VTRKH

-465 DGISL
+465 NGISL

-514 TIAITSSAKLT
+514 TIAITSPAKLT

-553 ANMVIVDENTL
+553 ANMVIIDENTL
-564 VVNLSSAAEIKV
+564 AVHLSYEAEIKV

-583 YTRMVGTTLQA
+583 YTRMVGNTLQSGG

>member
-11 QRFREIHGI
+11 QRFKEIHGI

-51 TTDKKF
+51 ITDKKF
-57 KLANV
+57 KLSNV
-62 DEAGAIV
+62 NQAGEIY

-90 ASVVSG
+90 ASVIS
-96 AIVIQ
+96 
-101 EFTFAADLV
+101 
-110 AAIAALKALLA
+110 
-121 SQDVGKGTDLIG
+121 GKGTDLIG
-133 FAGIKNGEEVV
+133 YAGIKNGKDVVV
-144 AAKGTLTNLI
+144 ASGTLTQTLSTI
-154 SDIYTKIDGAANNS
+154 FTKIDEAANNS
-168 GTLGDDLSSTEAG
+168 GTLVDDLASVDTG

-193 KSDGAGGTVV
+193 KLDGEGKPVT
-203 SVPAGTV
+203 SIPAGTV
-210 ETAIKAVDAK
+210 ESAIKAVDAK
-220 VDVLEQTVG
+220 VDTLEQTVG

-234 GTATLTDQSVESN
+234 GTETLADQTVKSN
-247 VTFKKDIIINGDIIH
+247 VTFKKDIVIEGDIIH

-288 VDATPSVDVGL
+288 ADATPSIDVGL
-299 QANRGKNGTNDLI
+299 QANRGKNGTNDLV

-357 NTTINNV
+357 NTTINSV
-364 KSELEGDIDVVA
+364 KSELEGDIDVVT
-376 DSVADLS
+376 DSVSDLS

-389 KSDVLSSASNK
+389 KSDVLSSASDK

-411 VLVAAPVV
+411 ELAP
-419 GADVVTREH
+419 AVTREH

-452 NDLKEFEA
+452 NDLKEFKA
-460 DLAGT
+460 DLAGA

-481 KEEMYK
+481 EEEMYK
-487 LTAGSLADALALAY
+487 VTVGSLADALALAY

-553 ANMVIVDENTL
+553 ANMVMVDENTL
-564 VVNLSSAAEIKV
+564 TVNLSSAAEIKV

>member
-1 MSANLNPHNP
+1 M
-11 QRFREIHGI
+11 
-20 RLAPGSAVANLI
+20 
-32 IERLIQDPVSL
+32 
-43 EATRFWYN
+43 
-51 TTDKKF
+51 
-57 KLANV
+57 
-62 DEAGAIV
+62 
-69 IQEFTSAQ
+69 
-77 DLANALEALKADL
+77 
-90 ASVVSG
+90 
-96 AIVIQ
+96 
-101 EFTFAADLV
+101 
-110 AAIAALKALLA
+110 
-121 SQDVGKGTDLIG
+121 
-133 FAGIKNGEEVV
+133 
-144 AAKGTLTNLI
+144 
-154 SDIYTKIDGAANNS
+154 YTKIDEAANNS
-168 GTLGDDLSSTEAG
+168 GTLVDDLVSTEAG

-186 IGFSGST
+186 VGFSGST

-203 SVPAGTV
+203 SIPAGTV

-234 GTATLTDQSVESN
+234 GTETLTDQTVKST

-323 IKVVTTEVGG
+323 IKVVTSEVGG

-343 ITLSSDLS
+343 ITLESDLS
-351 TAVSGL
+351 TAVNGL
-357 NTTINNV
+357 NNTINSV
-364 KSELEGDIDVVA
+364 KTKLEGDIDAFA
-376 DSVADLS
+376 DSVVDLS

-389 KSDVLSSASNK
+389 KSDVLSSASAK
-400 GAALVGYANSD
+400 GSTLVGYANSD
-411 VLVAAPVV
+411 ELVPAAGGTPAVTRKHVVLGNTVTVKETLDKLVAAV
-419 GADVVTREH
+419 
-428 VILNGKATVKD
+428 
-439 TLDVLVNAIEKDG
+439 EKDG
-452 NDLKEFEA
+452 NDLEEFES
-460 DLAGT
+460 DLAGNT
-465 DGISL
+465 GL
-470 VGGGEIGFIQS
+470 TMVGGGEVGFIAS
-481 KEEMYK
+481 ENELYK
-487 LTAGSLADALALAY
+487 LTASSLADALALAY
-501 SKINELALKAANK
+501 SKINELAANAAKK

-525 HTLIHNL
+525 HTLTHNL
-532 GSTDLA
+532 GTTDLA

-564 VVNLSSAAEIKV
+564 AVNLSSEAEIKV

>member
-20 RLAPGSAVANLI
+20 KLAPGSAVANLI

-57 KLANV
+57 KLSNV
-62 DEAGAIV
+62 NQAGEIY
-69 IQEFTSAQ
+69 IQEFTS
-77 DLANALEALKADL
+77 
-90 ASVVSG
+90 
-96 AIVIQ
+96 
-101 EFTFAADLV
+101 AADLV
-110 AAIAALKALLA
+110 AAIDALKSLLA
-121 SQDVGKGTDLIG
+121 SQDVSKGTDLIG
-133 FAGIKNGEEVV
+133 FAGIMNGKDVV
-144 AAKGTLTNLI
+144 APKGTLTNLI
-154 SDIYTKIDGAANNS
+154 SDVYTKIDEAANTS
-168 GTLGDDLSSTEAG
+168 GTLGDDLASTDAG

-193 KSDGAGGTVV
+193 KSDGAAGTVV
-203 SVPAGTV
+203 SIPAGTV

-220 VDVLEQTVG
+220 VDALEQTVG

-234 GTATLTDQSVESN
+234 GTETLTDQTVESN
-247 VTFKKDIIINGDIIH
+247 VTFKKDIIIKGDIIH

-288 VDATPSVDVGL
+288 ADATPSLDVGL
-299 QANRGKNGTNDLI
+299 QANRGKNGTNDLV

-323 IKVVTTEVGG
+323 IKVVTTEVEG

-351 TAVSGL
+351 TAVTGL
-357 NTTINNV
+357 NNTINSV
-364 KSELEGDIDVVA
+364 KTELEGDIDVVA
-376 DSVADLS
+376 DSVSDLS

-389 KSDVLSSASNK
+389 KSDVLSSASDK
-400 GAALVGYANSD
+400 GAALVGYTNSD
-411 VLVAAPVV
+411 VTRKHVVLGTAVTVKETLDKLVAAV
-419 GADVVTREH
+419 
-428 VILNGKATVKD
+428 
-439 TLDVLVNAIEKDG
+439 EKDG
-452 NDLKEFEA
+452 NDLEEFES
-460 DLAGT
+460 DLAGST
-465 DGISL
+465 GL
-470 VGGGEIGFIQS
+470 TMVGGGEVGFIAS
-481 KEEMYK
+481 ENELYK
-487 LTAGSLADALALAY
+487 LTASSLADALALAY
-501 SKINELALKAANK
+501 SKINELAANAAKK

-525 HTLIHNL
+525 HTLTHNL
-532 GSTDLA
+532 GTTDLA

-564 VVNLSSAAEIKV
+564 VVNLSSGAEIKV

-583 YTRMVGTTLQA
+583 YTRMVGTTLQS

>member
-11 QRFREIHGI
+11 QRFKEIHGI

-62 DEAGAIV
+62 DEVGAIV
-69 IQEFTSAQ
+69 IQEFTSA
-77 DLANALEALKADL
+77 
-90 ASVVSG
+90 
-96 AIVIQ
+96 
-101 EFTFAADLV
+101 ADLV
-110 AAIAALKALLA
+110 AAINALKALLA

-133 FAGIKNGEEVV
+133 FAGIKNGEDTI
-144 AAKGTLTNLI
+144 APKGTLTQTLSTI
-154 SDIYTKIDGAANNS
+154 FTKIDEAANNS
-168 GTLGDDLSSTEAG
+168 GTLVDDLASVDAG

-186 IGFSGST
+186 VGFSGST
-193 KSDGAGGTVV
+193 KLDGEGKPVT
-203 SVPAGTV
+203 SIPAGTV
-210 ETAIKAVDAK
+210 ESAIKAVDAK
-220 VDVLEQTVG
+220 VDTLEQTVG

-234 GTATLTDQSVESN
+234 GTETLTDQSVESN

-288 VDATPSVDVGL
+288 ADATPSLDVGL
-299 QANRGKNGTNDLI
+299 QANRGKNGTNDLV

-357 NTTINNV
+357 TTAINNA
-364 KSELEGDIDVVA
+364 KKESAGNIDVVA
-376 DSVADLS
+376 GSVADLS

-389 KSDVLSSASNK
+389 KTDVLSSASDK

-411 VLVAAPVV
+411 VLVP
-419 GADVVTREH
+419 ADGETPTVTRKH

-452 NDLKEFEA
+452 NDLKEFES
-460 DLAGT
+460 DLAGNT
-465 DGISL
+465 GITM
-470 VGGGEIGFIQS
+470 VGGGEVGFIAS
-481 KEEMYK
+481 ENELYK
-487 LTAGSLADALALAY
+487 LTASSLVDALALAY

-564 VVNLSSAAEIKV
+564 AVNLSSEAEIKV

-583 YTRMVGTTLQA
+583 YTRMVGTTLQS

>member
-1 MSANLNPHNP
+1 LTPAGRSPKNW
-11 QRFREIHGI
+11 GI
-20 RLAPGSAVANLI
+20 VRLWHHV
-32 IERLIQDPVSL
+32 
-43 EATRFWYN
+43 
-51 TTDKKF
+51 
-57 KLANV
+57 
-62 DEAGAIV
+62 
-69 IQEFTSAQ
+69 TS
-77 DLANALEALKADL
+77 
-90 ASVVSG
+90 
-96 AIVIQ
+96 I
-101 EFTFAADLV
+101 
-110 AAIAALKALLA
+110 
-121 SQDVGKGTDLIG
+121 
-133 FAGIKNGEEVV
+133 
-144 AAKGTLTNLI
+144 
-154 SDIYTKIDGAANNS
+154 
-168 GTLGDDLSSTEAG
+168 
-181 KGSGL
+181 
-186 IGFSGST
+186 
-193 KSDGAGGTVV
+193 
-203 SVPAGTV
+203 PAGTV
-210 ETAIKAVDAK
+210 ESAIKAVDAK
-220 VDVLEQTVG
+220 VDTLEQTVG

-234 GTATLTDQSVESN
+234 GTETLADQSVKSN
-247 VTFKKDIIINGDIIH
+247 VTFKKDIIIEGDIIH

-288 VDATPSVDVGL
+288 VDATPSLDVGL

-323 IKVVTTEVGG
+323 IKVVTTEVEG

-357 NTTINNV
+357 NTTINSV
-364 KSELEGDIDVVA
+364 KSELKGDIDVVA
-376 DSVADLS
+376 DSVSDLS

-389 KSDVLSSASNK
+389 KSDVLSSASDK
-400 GAALVGYANSD
+400 GATLVGYANSD
-411 VLVAAPVV
+411 VLVAANGETP
-419 GADVVTREH
+419 AVTREH

-465 DGISL
+465 NGISL

-553 ANMVIVDENTL
+553 ANMVIIDENTL
-564 VVNLSSAAEIKV
+564 AVNLSSEAEIKV

-583 YTRMVGTTLQA
+583 YTRMVGNTLQSGG

>member
-11 QRFREIHGI
+11 QRFKEIHGI

-57 KLANV
+57 KLSNV
-62 DEAGAIV
+62 NQAGEIY

-77 DLANALEALKADL
+77 DLADALTKLKADL
-90 ASVVSG
+90 AS
-96 AIVIQ
+96 
-101 EFTFAADLV
+101 
-110 AAIAALKALLA
+110 IA
-121 SQDVGKGTDLIG
+121 SGKGTDLIG
-133 FAGIKNGEEVV
+133 YAGIMNGKDVVV
-144 AAKGTLTNLI
+144 ASGTLTQTLSTI
-154 SDIYTKIDGAANNS
+154 FTKIDEAANNS
-168 GTLGDDLSSTEAG
+168 GTLVDDLASTATG

-193 KSDGAGGTVV
+193 KLDGEGNPIP
-203 SVPAGTV
+203 SIPAGTV
-210 ETAIKAVDAK
+210 ESAIKAVDAK
-220 VDVLEQTVG
+220 VDTLEQTVG

-234 GTATLTDQSVESN
+234 GTETLTDQTVESN
-247 VTFKKDIIINGDIIH
+247 VTFKKDIIIEGDIIH

-288 VDATPSVDVGL
+288 ADATPSLDVGL
-299 QANRGKNGTNDLI
+299 QANRGKNGTNDLV

-323 IKVVTTEVGG
+323 IKVVTTEVEG

-351 TAVSGL
+351 TAVTGL
-357 NTTINNV
+357 NNTINSV

-376 DSVADLS
+376 GSVADLS

-389 KSDVLSSASNK
+389 KSDVLSSASDK

-411 VLVAAPVV
+411 VLVPAA
-419 GADVVTREH
+419 GATPAVTREH

-481 KEEMYK
+481 EEKMYK

-553 ANMVIVDENTL
+553 ANMVIIDENTL
-564 VVNLSSAAEIKV
+564 AVNLSSEAEIKV

>member
-11 QRFREIHGI
+11 QRFKEIHGI

-57 KLANV
+57 KLTNV

-69 IQEFTSAQ
+69 IQEFTSA
-77 DLANALEALKADL
+77 
-90 ASVVSG
+90 
-96 AIVIQ
+96 
-101 EFTFAADLV
+101 ADLV
-110 AAIAALKALLA
+110 AAIDALKALLA
-121 SQDVGKGTDLIG
+121 SQDVSKGTDLIG

-144 AAKGTLTNLI
+144 APKGTLTNLI
-154 SDIYTKIDGAANNS
+154 SDVYTKIDEAANNS
-168 GTLGDDLSSTEAG
+168 GTLVDDLSSVEAG

-193 KSDGAGGTVV
+193 KSDGTERTVV
-203 SVPAGTV
+203 SIPAGTV

-220 VDVLEQTVG
+220 VDALEQTVGAKVYALEQTVG

-234 GTATLTDQSVESN
+234 GTETLTDQTVEST

-288 VDATPSVDVGL
+288 EDATPSVDVGL
-299 QANRGKNGTNDLI
+299 QVNRGKNGTNDLV

-323 IKVVTTEVGG
+323 IKVVTTEVEG
-333 VETEVVTLER
+333 VESEVITLER
-343 ITLSSDLS
+343 ITLESDLS
-351 TAVSGL
+351 TAVSALTSAL
-357 NTTINNV
+357 NTV
-364 KSELEGDIDVVA
+364 KTGLEEDILEVA
-376 DSVADLS
+376 GS

-389 KSDVLSSASNK
+389 KTDVLSSASDK

-411 VLVAAPVV
+411 VLVP
-419 GADVVTREH
+419 ADGETPAVTREH

-460 DLAGT
+460 DLAGEN
-465 DGISL
+465 GISL

-481 KEEMYK
+481 EEDMYK

-564 VVNLSSAAEIKV
+564 AVNLSSEAEIKV

>member
-20 RLAPGSAVANLI
+20 RLAPGSAIANLI

-69 IQEFTSAQ
+69 IQEFS
-77 DLANALEALKADL
+77 
-90 ASVVSG
+90 
-96 AIVIQ
+96 
-101 EFTFAADLV
+101 FAADLV
-110 AAIAALKALLA
+110 AAINALKALLA

-133 FAGIKNGEEVV
+133 FAGIKNGEDVI
-144 AAKGTLTNLI
+144 APKGTLTNLI
-154 SDIYTKIDGAANNS
+154 SDVYTKIDEAAKGSTLVGA
-168 GTLGDDLSSTEAG
+168 LSSVEAG

-186 IGFSGST
+186 VGFSGST

-203 SVPAGTV
+203 SIPAGTV

-234 GTATLTDQSVESN
+234 GTATLTDQTVEST

-333 VETEVVTLER
+333 VESEVITLER
-343 ITLSSDLS
+343 ITLASDLS
-351 TAVSGL
+351 TAVSALTGAL
-357 NTTINNV
+357 NTV
-364 KSELEGDIDVVA
+364 KTGLEEDILEVA
-376 DSVADLS
+376 GSVQDLS
-383 GELNTY
+383 GELNQY
-389 KSDVLSSASNK
+389 KTDVLSSDAAK
-400 GAALVGYANSD
+400 GSTLVGYANSD
-411 VLVAAPVV
+411 ELVAAEGGTP
-419 GADVVTREH
+419 AVTRKH
-428 VILNGKATVKD
+428 VVLGNTVTVKE
-439 TLDVLVNAIEKDG
+439 TLDKLVAAVEKDG
-452 NDLKEFEA
+452 NDLEKFES
-460 DLAGT
+460 DLAGNT
-465 DGISL
+465 GL
-470 VGGGEIGFIQS
+470 TMVGGGEVGFIAS
-481 KEEMYK
+481 ENELYK
-487 LTAGSLADALALAY
+487 LTASSLADALALAY
-501 SKINELALKAANK
+501 SKINELAANAAKK

-525 HTLIHNL
+525 HTLTHNL
-532 GSTDLA
+532 GTTDLA
-538 IDLWIKDGAVWMNHS
+538 IDLWIKDGAIWMNHS

-564 VVNLSSAAEIKV
+564 AVNLSSAAEIKV

-583 YTRMVGTTLQA
+583 YTRMIGTTLQA

>member
-57 KLANV
+57 KLSNV
-62 DEAGAIV
+62 DEVGAIV
-69 IQEFTSAQ
+69 IQEFTSAA
-77 DLANALEALKADL
+77 DLVAAINALKADL
-90 ASVVSG
+90 AS
-96 AIVIQ
+96 
-101 EFTFAADLV
+101 
-110 AAIAALKALLA
+110 IA
-121 SQDVGKGTDLIG
+121 SGKGTDLIG
-133 FAGIKNGEEVV
+133 FAGIKNGEDTI
-144 AAKGTLTNLI
+144 APKGTLTQTLSTI
-154 SDIYTKIDGAANNS
+154 FTKIDEAANNS
-168 GTLGDDLSSTEAG
+168 GPLVNDLASTDAG

-186 IGFSGST
+186 VGFSGST
-193 KSDGAGGTVV
+193 KLDGEGKPVT
-203 SVPAGTV
+203 SIPAGTV
-210 ETAIKAVDAK
+210 ESAIKAVDAK
-220 VDVLEQTVG
+220 VDTLEQTVG

-234 GTATLTDQSVESN
+234 GTETLTDQTVESN
-247 VTFKKDIIINGDIIH
+247 VTFKKDIIIEGDIIH

-288 VDATPSVDVGL
+288 ADATPSLDVGL
-299 QANRGKNGTNDLI
+299 QANRGKNGTNDLV

-357 NTTINNV
+357 NTTINSV

-376 DSVADLS
+376 DSVSDLS

-389 KSDVLSSASNK
+389 KSDVLSSASDK
-400 GAALVGYANSD
+400 GAALVGYTNSD
-411 VLVAAPVV
+411 VLVPAAGGTP
-419 GADVVTREH
+419 AVTREH

-452 NDLKEFEA
+452 NDLKEFES
-460 DLAGT
+460 DLAGNT
-465 DGISL
+465 GITM
-470 VGGGEIGFIQS
+470 VGGGEVGFIAS
-481 KEEMYK
+481 ENELYK
-487 LTAGSLADALALAY
+487 LTTSSLVDALALAY
-501 SKINELALKAANK
+501 SKINELAANAAKK
-514 TIAITSSAKLT
+514 TIAITSSAKST
-525 HTLIHNL
+525 HTLTHNL
-532 GSTDLA
+532 GTTDLA

-553 ANMVIVDENTL
+553 ANMVIIDENTL
-564 VVNLSSAAEIKV
+564 VINLSYEAEIKV

-583 YTRMVGTTLQA
+583 YTRMVGTTLQS

>member
-11 QRFREIHGI
+11 QRFKEIHGI

-57 KLANV
+57 KLSNV
-62 DEAGAIV
+62 NQAGEIY

-96 AIVIQ
+96 
-101 EFTFAADLV
+101 
-110 AAIAALKALLA
+110 
-121 SQDVGKGTDLIG
+121 KGTDLIG
-133 FAGIKNGEEVV
+133 YAGIKNGEDVVV
-144 AAKGTLTNLI
+144 ASGTLTQTLSTI
-154 SDIYTKIDGAANNS
+154 FVKINEAANNS
-168 GTLGDDLSSTEAG
+168 GTLVDDLASVDAG

-186 IGFSGST
+186 VGFSGST
-193 KSDGAGGTVV
+193 KLDGEGKPVI
-203 SVPAGTV
+203 SIPAGTV
-210 ETAIKAVDAK
+210 ESAIKAVDAK
-220 VDVLEQTVG
+220 VDTLEQTVG

-234 GTATLTDQSVESN
+234 GTETLTDQSVESN
-247 VTFKKDIIINGDIIH
+247 VTFKKDIIIEGDIIH

-288 VDATPSVDVGL
+288 SDATPSLDVGL
-299 QANRGKNGTNDLI
+299 QANRGKNGTNDLV

-323 IKVVTTEVGG
+323 IKVVTTEVNG

-357 NTTINNV
+357 NNTINSV

-376 DSVADLS
+376 GSVADLS

-389 KSDVLSSASNK
+389 KSDVLSSASDK

-411 VLVAAPVV
+411 ELVPAAGGTP
-419 GADVVTREH
+419 AVTREH

-452 NDLKEFEA
+452 KDLKEFEA

-481 KEEMYK
+481 EEEMYK

-564 VVNLSSAAEIKV
+564 AVNLSSEAEIKV

>member
-57 KLANV
+57 KLSNV

-69 IQEFTSAQ
+69 IQEFTSA
-77 DLANALEALKADL
+77 
-90 ASVVSG
+90 
-96 AIVIQ
+96 
-101 EFTFAADLV
+101 ADLV
-110 AAIAALKALLA
+110 AAINALKALLA

-133 FAGIKNGEEVV
+133 FAGIKNGEDTI
-144 AAKGTLTNLI
+144 APKGTLTQTLSTI
-154 SDIYTKIDGAANNS
+154 FTKIDEAANNS
-168 GTLGDDLSSTEAG
+168 GTLVDDLSSTEAG

-203 SVPAGTV
+203 SIPAGTV

-234 GTATLTDQSVESN
+234 GTETLADQSVKSN
-247 VTFKKDIIINGDIIH
+247 VTFKKDIIIEGDIIH

-288 VDATPSVDVGL
+288 ADATPSLDVGL

-351 TAVSGL
+351 TAVTGL
-357 NTTINNV
+357 NNTINSV

-376 DSVADLS
+376 D
-383 GELNTY
+383 
-389 KSDVLSSASNK
+389 VLSSASDK

-411 VLVAAPVV
+411 VLVAAA
-419 GADVVTREH
+419 GATPAVTREH

-452 NDLKEFEA
+452 NDLKEFES
-460 DLAGT
+460 DLAGST
-465 DGISL
+465 GL
-470 VGGGEIGFIQS
+470 TMVGGGEIGFIQS
-481 KEEMYK
+481 KNELYK
-487 LTAGSLADALALAY
+487 LTASSLVDALALAY
-501 SKINELALKAANK
+501 SKINELAANVAKK

-525 HTLIHNL
+525 HTLTHNL
-532 GSTDLA
+532 GTTDLA

-564 VVNLSSAAEIKV
+564 AVNLSSEAEIKV

-583 YTRMVGTTLQA
+583 YTRMVGTTLQS

>member
-57 KLANV
+57 KLSNV

-69 IQEFTSAQ
+69 IQEFTSA
-77 DLANALEALKADL
+77 
-90 ASVVSG
+90 
-96 AIVIQ
+96 
-101 EFTFAADLV
+101 ADLV
-110 AAIAALKALLA
+110 AAINALKALLA

-133 FAGIKNGEEVV
+133 FAGIKNGEDVV
-144 AAKGTLTNLI
+144 APKGTLTNLI
-154 SDIYTKIDGAANNS
+154 SDVYTKIDAAANNS
-168 GTLGDDLSSTEAG
+168 GTLVDDLSSVDAG

-186 IGFSGST
+186 VGFSGST
-193 KSDGAGGTVV
+193 KLDGEGKPVT
-203 SVPAGTV
+203 SIPAGTV
-210 ETAIKAVDAK
+210 ESAIKAVDAK
-220 VDVLEQTVG
+220 VDALEQTAG

-234 GTATLTDQSVESN
+234 GTETLTDQTVEST

-299 QANRGKNGTNDLI
+299 QANRGKNGTNDLV

-323 IKVVTTEVGG
+323 IKVVTTEVEG

-351 TAVSGL
+351 TAVNGL
-357 NTTINNV
+357 NNTINSV
-364 KSELEGDIDVVA
+364 KTELEGDIDVVA
-376 DSVADLS
+376 DSVSDLS

-389 KSDVLSSASNK
+389 KSDVLSSASDK

-411 VLVAAPVV
+411 VLVAANGETP
-419 GADVVTREH
+419 AVTREH

-465 DGISL
+465 NGISL

-564 VVNLSSAAEIKV
+564 AVNLSSEAEIKV